1 MEYQMETIPQNGI
14 MLNVIYFQM
23 KISSACFVWS
33 HRKNNIMHYSKQI
46 QADTCQDSK

>member
-1 MEYQMETIPQNGI
+1 MEYQMETISQNEL
-14 MLNVIYFQM
+14 MLNVIHFNEC
-23 KISSACFVWS
+23 IFVWS